1 MKIKSLHLE
10 HRHRRLIT
18 AIKNERM
25 KIFYKLYI
33 SSLLILILIAWMIYS
48 NSLSNT
54 VLLSALNPIFAIN
67 LLILIVYA
75 VYLRK
80 IAKEISSELIRFWTI
95 LLFKGSWVIYFIE
108 SAILN
113 NLTEPEKVSSYLNKY
128 FYTSDTKRILPET
141 FRITNLFTSFTFVS
155 KTCRHLF
162 KVYPKYRDYELT
174 NFIAESYLEAFYRSI
189 TLIIISV
196 ISVTFYFTFLINYLQ
211 IAYFLIN
218 PLGLILFLIIYNS
231 VVIRP
236 EVIKLVNSETLKAIF
251 CALYLRDPE
260 HEITDQ
266 RVLGIPSYIDYK
278 SLVQQVDSYMID
290 SKPSSGAEKI

>member
-1 MKIKSLHLE
+1 M
-10 HRHRRLIT
+10 
-18 AIKNERM
+18 
-25 KIFYKLYI
+25 
-33 SSLLILILIAWMIYS
+33 ILIFISWLTYT
-48 NSLSNT
+48 NSLSIT
-54 VLLSALNPIFAIN
+54 VFSSASNPIFAIN

-75 VYLRK
+75 IYLNK

-95 LLFKGSWVIYFIE
+95 LLFKGSWIIYFIE

-113 NLTEPEKVSSYLNKY
+113 NLTEPEKVSSCLNKY

-141 FRITNLFTSFTFVS
+141 FRITNLFTSFTFIS
-155 KTCRHLF
+155 KTCRYLF

-174 NFIAESYLEAFYRSI
+174 NFIAESYLEAFYRLIS
-189 TLIIISV
+189 LIIISV
-196 ISVTFYFTFLINYLQ
+196 IAVPFYFTFLINYIQ
-211 IAYFLIN
+211 IVHILNN
-218 PLGLILFLIIYNS
+218 PLGLILILLILNS

-278 SLVQQVDSYMID
+278 SLVQQVDSYMIE
-290 SKPSSGAEKI
+290 SKPSSGAEQL